1 MNIEQLRTAGGF
13 VALEPVKVP
22 VTWKEHTFDVFIRHL
37 SFGDVERLTAAENS
51 TVALIAASVL
61 LGDEQAP
68 LTFADAER
76 LDVSLATKL
85 LEAINGVNAGTA
97 GADPKN

>member
-1 MNIEQLRTAGGF
+1 MNLEQLRTAGGF
-13 VALEPVKVP
+13 VALDPVKVP
-22 VTWKEHTFDVFIRHL
+22 VAWKAHNFDVFVRQL

-61 LGDEQAP
+61 LGEERTP
-68 LTFADAER
+68 LAAADAER

-85 LEAINGVNAGTA
+85 LEAINLVNA

>member
-37 SFGDVERLTAAENS
+37 SFGDV
-51 TVALIAASVL
+51 
-61 LGDEQAP
+61 
-68 LTFADAER
+68 DA
-76 LDVSLATKL
+76 
-85 LEAINGVNAGTA
+85 
-97 GADPKN
+97 